1 MRASIYLGEWGSQL
15 LAGVVAIRKRCRP
28 RARIVG
34 HVLGLGDDL
43 MAVDSG
49 RDHRL
54 DDGGDRQGEDHP
66 GGTHQRPPDD
76 DRADRDGRVDRHGLR
91 RDFGGDDEVLELL
104 VRDQPHQDPHRLP
117 EVVGQGD
124 EHGEGRTHVGADY
137 GEELAED
144 PDPDPHRQGVVDADH
159 QQEADRERAGHER
172 QDHPRIDV
180 PAGLVDGDLPDPQ
193 RFPLAVGGEERQD
206 GAPQLGAFR
215 HHVEGEQ
222 GDGEGLEDH
231 AHHRRPDAED
241 PTGDSRAHLLEEVPQ
256 PREFALGFGVEEA
269 DVQPPVQLVLDG
281 GDVLRDRGD
290 QIRRLGHDSRDHRCQ
305 QTQDEQGRHQEHRP
319 GGKPSPPASSVEELD
334 GRLQGHGDEQRHEDH
349 VEEAAQLEQQPQGGG
364 DTHEGDRHRQR
375 RPPKRTGV
383 HLATGSVGHPL
394 SVERGPA
401 VPLSSRRPGGI
412 RSVTRTDRRMMDQP
426 IVWRPDEERASRTHT
441 ARFMA
446 RHGIATYDELYA
458 RSIDDP
464 EWFWDAV
471 VDYLGIPFTQPYR
484 QVMDLSRGA
493 PWARWFVGGQVNLS
507 AACVD
512 RWVESQGD
520 LPAVIGER
528 EDGESVAWTFSE
540 LREVVSR
547 LAGGLARLGVQPGDA
562 VGVFLPMSPEAIAA
576 FLATAR
582 VGAEFIP
589 IFSGYAAEA
598 VANRLLDPRPR
609 VLICAD
615 GFFRRGRLVEMKE
628 VADAA
633 VDIAGGGIDHVV
645 VVHYAGRDDT
655 PWTEG
660 RDVAWADVLRSEP
673 ADALPVDS
681 EHPVMIAYTSGTT
694 GRPKGSVHV
703 HGGFTV
709 KIAQEGAFL
718 TDVHPGDRL
727 MWATDMGWI
736 MGPWMT
742 VAALANGATAVTY
755 DGAPDHPG
763 PDRLWEVAEKH
774 RLTHLGLSPT
784 LIRALQPHGADQARR
799 HDLSSLRAFG
809 STGEPLNPD
818 PWWWLFREVGGEQV
832 PIVNIS
838 GGTEIAAVILGVN

>member
-1 MRASIYLGEWGSQL
+1 
-15 LAGVVAIRKRCRP
+15 
-28 RARIVG
+28 
-34 HVLGLGDDL
+34 
-43 MAVDSG
+43 
-49 RDHRL
+49 
-54 DDGGDRQGEDHP
+54 
-66 GGTHQRPPDD
+66 
-76 DRADRDGRVDRHGLR
+76 
-91 RDFGGDDEVLELL
+91 
-104 VRDQPHQDPHRLP
+104 
-117 EVVGQGD
+117 
-124 EHGEGRTHVGADY
+124 
-137 GEELAED
+137 
-144 PDPDPHRQGVVDADH
+144 
-159 QQEADRERAGHER
+159 
-172 QDHPRIDV
+172 
-180 PAGLVDGDLPDPQ
+180 
-193 RFPLAVGGEERQD
+193 
-206 GAPQLGAFR
+206 
-215 HHVEGEQ
+215 
-222 GDGEGLEDH
+222 
-231 AHHRRPDAED
+231 
-241 PTGDSRAHLLEEVPQ
+241 
-256 PREFALGFGVEEA
+256 
-269 DVQPPVQLVLDG
+269 
-281 GDVLRDRGD
+281 
-290 QIRRLGHDSRDHRCQ
+290 
-305 QTQDEQGRHQEHRP
+305 
-319 GGKPSPPASSVEELD
+319 
-334 GRLQGHGDEQRHEDH
+334 
-349 VEEAAQLEQQPQGGG
+349 
-364 DTHEGDRHRQR
+364 
-375 RPPKRTGV
+375 
-383 HLATGSVGHPL
+383 
-394 SVERGPA
+394 
-401 VPLSSRRPGGI
+401 
-412 RSVTRTDRRMMDQP
+412 MDQP

-562 VGVFLPMSPEAIAA
+562 VGVFLPMSPEAVAA

-582 VGAEFIP
+582 VGAVFIP

-645 VVHYAGRDDT
+645 VVRYAGRDDT

-838 GGTEIAAVILGVN
+838 GGTEIAAVILGVNLLQGLKPSSLGGPSLGMAADVVDSQGRSVRGEVGELVLRAPWPGMTRGFWKEPERYLATYWERFEGVWVHGDWASIDEDGFWFLHGRSDDTLNIAGKRVGPAEIESAVVALDEVVMAAAIGVPDPVKGEAVVVYAVPSPDAVDDPTLADRVSEEIVRVLGKAFRPAAVHLVRDLPRTRSAKIMRRVVRALALGEDPGDLSSLENPESLSGIGRL